1 MELEVLICVSKVW
14 VGTVH
19 NAVLVCPWHLRFYSS
34 VPHSEKCTIRNGIKC
49 DSHLLRCTLIR
60 ISLYG
65 VVPADLTETEGS
77 GETKKLTPIKV
88 FSSKTVSLL
97 KQIASLCVNKTIC
110 ELLFKYVFKKTFFGK
125 MSGTLP
131 SGAETLLFVLLA

>member
-19 NAVLVCPWHLRFYSS
+19 NAVLVCPWHLRLYSS
-34 VPHSEKCTIRNGIKC
+34 VPHSEKCTIRNRIKC

-110 ELLFKYVFKKTFFGK
+110 ELLFKYVFKKIFLARCLG
-125 MSGTLP
+125 LCP
-131 SGAETLLFVLLA
+131 VVQRLFCLCC